1 MLYTASSTGTQ
12 DNLSLLQQDEAA
24 DGSLQLTLPEV
35 CSPAA
40 TALPAPRSP
49 HRAGVLE
56 LPFSFL

>member
-24 DGSLQLTLPEV
+24 DGSLQV